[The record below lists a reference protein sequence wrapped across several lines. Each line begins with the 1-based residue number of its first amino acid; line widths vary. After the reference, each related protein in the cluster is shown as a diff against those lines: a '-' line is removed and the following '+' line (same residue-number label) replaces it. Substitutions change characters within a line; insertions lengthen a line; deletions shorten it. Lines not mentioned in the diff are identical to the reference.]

1 MPKMSEERSK
11 KFKKDDFALQL
22 MIAIGDRPTSMFCK
36 QAGLDYKMVKNYL
49 NEARDVAPG
58 FKFLKRI
65 ANTSCDKSV
74 TLESLAV
81 ASGFTKSMIEAKDKN
96 ETKVKEVK
104 KPAEDKPKQEKPV
117 ASTLSAASENRIPA
131 TTVTYSSDRFLK
143 ESFYVQDKKAPT
155 DKKPSID
162 LSTFICLA
170 ETYDEHNPVRFYIF
184 DNKDAFVKFGKLV
197 RLYGLNKA
205 MDTAE
210 KDERPVF
217 DLDANIIS
225 KFLSDRPITMFSA
238 LNGNKIAIVL

>member
-1 MPKMSEERSK
+1 MPKMSEERNK

-36 QAGLDYKMVKNYL
+36 HVGVDYKMVKNYL
-49 NEARDVAPG
+49 NEARDIAPG
-58 FKFLKRI
+58 FKFLKKI
-65 ANTSCDKSV
+65 ANASCDKSV
-74 TLESLAV
+74 TLESLAI

-96 ETKVKEVK
+96 ETKAKEVK

-131 TTVTYSSDRFLK
+131 TTVTYSK
-143 ESFYVQDKKAPT
+143 ESFYVPNKKAPT

-162 LSTFICLA
+162 LSAFICLA
-170 ETYDEHNPVRFYIF
+170 ETYDEHNPVKFYIF

-205 MDTAE
+205 METAE